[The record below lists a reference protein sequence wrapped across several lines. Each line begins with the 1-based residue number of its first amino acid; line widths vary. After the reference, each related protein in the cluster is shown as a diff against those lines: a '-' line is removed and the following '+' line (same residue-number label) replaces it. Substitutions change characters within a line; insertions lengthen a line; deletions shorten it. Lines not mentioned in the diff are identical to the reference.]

1 MSLPLLVALAM
12 PLALAQDDG
21 AAPPVVNGSKTS
33 DYEAVGTIIACGSNS
48 CFSFCSGTLVDEL
61 WVITA
66 AHCVDAEQSYARS
79 GYTTWFGVGPEMGSL
94 TDYVELTDTYAH
106 PQYNSYTLEHDIGLL
121 ELLEPMTSVDP
132 MPVNT
137 DDIGND
143 WNGTE
148 LTYVGYG
155 VTSDNANDGGVK
167 RTADMA
173 INSSDSQFVYT
184 LDISDGQNICY
195 GDSGG
200 AALESLGDGVFELVG
215 ANSHV
220 FGYQYSGYMCE
231 GGGSGAARVDSHL
244 DWILQYVDV
253 SGYDPNE
260 DEGSGD
266 GGDSGDGSGD
276 DGGGGSGDDE
286 GGSGSSGNTAPEAW
300 AASVIVPMDGKGRS
314 RVIVED
320 PDADEL
326 HTYVIAEE
334 PVHGSAELQGE
345 GWLTYAPDY
354 GYIGEDKLVVVV
366 TDRSGETG
374 TAEIW
379 VDVVSREA
387 TSKGCAS
394 AASLPRDS
402 AWLLLASVFMLLS
415 GRRRK

>member
-1 MSLPLLVALAM
+1 MLRRGAGRAWLILRFYLA
-12 PLALAQDDG
+12 
-21 AAPPVVNGSKTS
+21 
-33 DYEAVGTIIACGSNS
+33 AVGAQTAITDSNKATAVSQWFTDEAAATATYGAIEVWDVSQVTSAYQMFCG
-48 CFSFCSGTLVDEL
+48 
-61 WVITA
+61 
-66 AHCVDAEQSYARS
+66 
-79 GYTTWFGVGPEMGSL
+79 
-94 TDYVELTDTYAH
+94 
-106 PQYNSYTLEHDIGLL
+106 
-121 ELLEPMTSVDP
+121 
-132 MPVNT
+132 
-137 DDIGND
+137 
-143 WNGTE
+143 GTE
-148 LTYVGYG
+148 
-155 VTSDNANDGGVK
+155 
-167 RTADMA
+167 
-173 INSSDSQFVYT
+173 
-184 LDISDGQNICY
+184 
-195 GDSGG
+195 
-200 AALESLGDGVFELVG
+200 
-215 ANSHV
+215 SH
-220 FGYQYSGYMCE
+220 QC
-231 GGGSGAARVDSHL
+231 
-244 DWILQYVDV
+244 
-253 SGYDPNE
+253 
-260 DEGSGD
+260 
-266 GGDSGDGSGD
+266 
-276 DGGGGSGDDE
+276 
-286 GGSGSSGNTAPEAW
+286 GSSGNTAPEAW